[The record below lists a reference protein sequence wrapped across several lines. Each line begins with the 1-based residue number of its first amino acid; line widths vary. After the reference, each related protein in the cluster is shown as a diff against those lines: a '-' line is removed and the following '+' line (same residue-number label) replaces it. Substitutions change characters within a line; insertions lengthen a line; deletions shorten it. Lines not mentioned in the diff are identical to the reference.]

1 MSSDFHHQ
9 LKHSNRYEEV
19 SKRVKL
25 GSNVEGRDEKGI
37 KKTLCALL
45 KILHPADSP
54 TDEEFDEYVAYAV
67 ECRRRVKEQM
77 NKRKP
82 DDEFARI
89 ELSFRDR
96 DGKEVVIS
104 CPESLGASATLEPA
118 RRRLRPKAEEAGAPA
133 APASPIP
140 PQRPA
145 DASPLFEV
153 LAPAPEPEGPTE
165 LHYTIAYGD
174 TGHSYDTIFGPY
186 LPRAKS
192 VVVEDPYIRMPHQVA
207 NFVRFCETVVKT
219 DTVRT
224 VTLFTSY
231 DQQTDMAGLQEK
243 FAELKQSLLEYDVA
257 LEVRFDEKL
266 HDREVRLDNGW
277 TIKVGRGL
285 DFYQKPEG
293 WYAVGAS
300 DLSLR
305 RCLETKV
312 DVFRNRVFTEVSNQ
326 TGAPAAA

>member
-1 MSSDFHHQ
+1 MPKNSSAYLTERFGLITDYLAEAFHYQ
-9 LKHSNRYEEV
+9 LKHSSRYEEV
-19 SKRVKL
+19 SKRVRL
-25 GSNVEGRDEKGI
+25 GSNIEGRDEKGI

-89 ELSFRDR
+89 DLSFVDR
-96 DGKEVVIS
+96 DGKEVVIN
-104 CPESLGASATLEPA
+104 CPESLGASPTLEPT
-118 RRRLRPKAEEAGAPA
+118 RRGLRTKVDQAGGALAKEA
-133 APASPIP
+133 S
-140 PQRPA
+140 Q
-145 DASPLFEV
+145 PLEV
-153 LAPAPEPEGPTE
+153 SAPAPGPKDPTE
-165 LHYTIAYGD
+165 QHYTIAYGD

-186 LPRAKS
+186 LPGAKS
-192 VVVEDPYIRMPHQVA
+192 VVIEDPYIRAPHQIA
-207 NFVRFCETVVKT
+207 NFVRFCETAIKS
-219 DTVRT
+219 DTVRS

-231 DQQTDMAGLQEK
+231 DQHTDMAGLREK
-243 FAELKQSLLEYDVA
+243 LDELKQSLLEYDVA
-257 LEVRFDEKL
+257 LDVRLNEKL
-266 HDREVRLDNGW
+266 HDREVWLDNGW

-312 DVFRNRVFTEVSNQ
+312 DIFRTPSARR
-326 TGAPAAA
+326 